1 MNTKLFDSE
10 LKIVEILW
18 REGDITAKQIAEFT
32 KREIGWSK
40 TTTYTVIKK
49 CIEKGIIAKREPGY
63 ICHALVSKAEVQCF
77 ETNELIERIFDGKAD
92 LLVAHLL
99 GKGRLSKSSLEHLKN
114 LVEHLGVD
122 VQRLK

>member
-49 CIEKGIIAKREPGY
+49 CIEKGIIEKREPGY
-63 ICHALVSKAEVQCF
+63 ICHALVSKSEVQCF

-114 LVEHLGVD
+114 LVEHLGLD